1 MLWRE
6 VYVYFNGHRLRNS
19 EVVVRL
25 KVDLRQSRQHSFSY
39 VFSVNIHV
47 HALYTPDALGFKS
60 SPTFPRP
67 ILIIYMYTGHF
78 QSIKTDILQIFLFTT
93 SDKTEC
99 LSPMMF

>member
-25 KVDLRQSRQHSFSY
+25 KVDFRQSRQHSFSD
-39 VFSVNIHV
+39 VFSVNI

-67 ILIIYMYTGHF
+67 ILIIYMNKGHF
-78 QSIKTDILQIFLFTT
+78 QYIKTDILQIFLFIT